1 MVKHSGRRPGHH
13 DTRGQVLQEARRLFA
28 AGGYHGTS
36 VRQIAGAADVDPA
49 LVHYYFGSKKNL
61 FLAVPGA
68 PIRPEDLLPE
78 ILAEGPQAVPE
89 RLIRTFLSVWEDPVT
104 GPVVIGFLR
113 TAVASGVS
121 PGLVNDCYGRR
132 IAHAVVHELGDHVAD
147 EDASFQASLVASQLV
162 GLALTRYVLAVE
174 PLASKTSEDVATAF
188 APTVRRSLFGGLPTA
203 TVQPVAGYAVRR

>member
-1 MVKHSGRRPGHH
+1 MVKRTGRRPGHH
-13 DTRGQVLQEARRLFA
+13 DTRGQILQEARGLFA
-28 AGGYHGTS
+28 AGGYDGTS

-61 FLAVPGA
+61 FLSVLGA

-78 ILAEGPQAVPE
+78 ILTEGPQAVPE

-104 GPVVIGFLR
+104 GPMMIGFLR
-113 TAVASGVS
+113 TAVANGVS
-121 PGLVNDCYGRR
+121 PGLVGDCDGRR
-132 IAHAVVHELGDHVAD
+132 IADAVVHELGDHVAG
-147 EDASFQASLVASQLV
+147 EDASFRASLVASQLV

-174 PLASKTSEDVATAF
+174 PLASKTSEDIATAF

-203 TVQPVAGYAVRR
+203 TAQPVAKSVS

>member
-1 MVKHSGRRPGHH
+1 MVKRSGRRPGHH
-13 DTRGQVLQEARRLFA
+13 DTRGQILQEARGLFA
-28 AGGYHGTS
+28 AGGYDGTS

-49 LVHYYFGSKKNL
+49 LVHYFFGSKKNL
-61 FLAVPGA
+61 FLSVQGA

-104 GPVVIGFLR
+104 GPVMIGFLR
-113 TAVASGVS
+113 TAVANGMG
-121 PGLVNDCYGRR
+121 PGLFSDCYGRR
-132 IAHAVVHELGDHVAD
+132 IADAVVHELGDHVAG
-147 EDASFQASLVASQLV
+147 EDPSFRASLVASQLV
-162 GLALTRYVLAVE
+162 GLAMTRYVLAVE

-203 TVQPVAGYAVRR
+203 TDQPVAKSVS